1 MKLARWAVGAAL
13 LFPIIGCCLVA
24 AAQPQ
29 EPVLEPPRAGPV
41 EIFPL
46 SSIQAGLKGT
56 AWSVFLGTKPEAIPV
71 EILGRWKNALGPQQ
85 DVILAKL
92 GGQAAR
98 TNVAGGMSGSPV
110 YIDGKLVGAIALRLS
125 VFSPDAICGIT
136 PIENMLEIKEI
147 DGTQPSDAR
156 APAPPMAMMALS
168 VPGEVLAAAAPRLGG
183 TNASLAPIGMPLAF
197 SGFHQATLEQF
208 QPLFEQMGVEPVLG
222 GAGGNA
228 HSSQPGAG
236 WEQALQPGQAVAGIL
251 VNGDMSISGLGTV
264 TYNDGR
270 RVLAFGHGFLNLG
283 PVSMPM
289 SAGEVVHVL
298 SSAYQP
304 NKIANAT
311 EIAGAL
317 RQDRHSGI
325 LGVLGEAAETIPLTV
340 TVRSWAAGEAREKKL
355 HFNVFVHPKWT
366 PTLVMLT
373 AFDSLQD
380 LNGGTSDEATYT
392 LRGKIEFDGL
402 APAELMDTVTTMEAP
417 IPAPLQLALWWGE
430 RFNRLYSLAAGPPK
444 IRAIDCSIE
453 VQPQRRLVTIE
464 NALLDSNEVAP
475 GGEIHGR
482 VVLRAWSGEAEMRE
496 FKLTAPVSIARGE
509 HRIVIADSDVM
520 NRAQNAAAYINRH
533 LSAEEAVSLLRQE
546 RPNSQVNIALMESR
560 PTVYEEDRRLAAV
573 PSSVLN
579 VITSGRASKP
589 MLETPDTA
597 RASESIA
604 LDAVVT
610 GSVSLHITVK

>member
-1 MKLARWAVGAAL
+1 MKLARWAAGTAL
-13 LFPIIGCCLVA
+13 LFPIFVCL
-24 AAQPQ
+24 AQAQ
-29 EPVLEPPRAGPV
+29 EPVQEPPKAGPV

-46 SSIQAGLKGT
+46 SAIQPGLKGT

-71 EILGRWKNALGPQQ
+71 EILGRWKNAWGPGQ

-92 GGQAAR
+92 GGKAAR

-125 VFSPDAICGIT
+125 IFSPDAICGIT
-136 PIENMLEIKEI
+136 PIESMLEIKEI
-147 DGTQPSDAR
+147 DGTRPSDAR
-156 APAPPMAMMALS
+156 APAMTALS

-183 TNASLAPIGMPLAF
+183 MNASLVPIGMPLAF
-197 SGFHQATLEQF
+197 SGFHQSTLEQF
-208 QPLFEQMGVEPVLG
+208 TPLFEQMGVEPVLG
-222 GAGGNA
+222 GAAGDTQ
-228 HSSQPGAG
+228 SSQPGPG
-236 WEQALQPGQAVAGIL
+236 WQQALQPGQAVAGVL
-251 VNGDMSISGLGTV
+251 VNGDLAVTGLGTV

-289 SAGEVVHVL
+289 SGGEVIHVL

-304 NKIANAT
+304 NKFANAT

-325 LGVLGEAAETIPLTV
+325 LGVLGEAAETIPLTL
-340 TVRSWAAGEAREKKL
+340 TVRSWASGTAREKKL

-366 PTLVMLT
+366 PTMAMLT
-373 AFDSLQD
+373 VFESLQD
-380 LNGGTSDEATYT
+380 LNDGSSDEATYT

-402 APAELMDTVTTMEAP
+402 APVEVLDTVTTMEAP
-417 IPAPLQLALWWGE
+417 MPAPLQLALWWGE
-430 RFNRLYSLAAGPPK
+430 RFNRLYSLPAGPPK
-444 IRAIDCSIE
+444 IRRIECSIE
-453 VQPQRRLVTIE
+453 MQPQRRIVTIE

-475 GGEIHGR
+475 GGEIRGR
-482 VVLRAWSGEAEMRE
+482 VMLRAWSGEAEMRE
-496 FKLTAPVSIARGE
+496 FKLQAPVSIARGE
-509 HRIVIADSDVM
+509 QRIVIADSEVM

-589 MLETPDTA
+589 MVETPDTV